1 LNRSSTPGVRYH
13 VLLYVIVLSA
23 LVGACGALTGCGIG
37 GDDDTG
43 PPTRTTAFKR
53 SELTK
58 PADSGTFD
66 GRACDALSRGFVARS
81 LRIQAAKLEAKPNDS
96 LDLSICDWHGGRA
109 TAKLMVDSAPRAQLR
124 YYNLLAEQ
132 LEYYN
137 ADPGLKARQIKGV
150 GEDAAY
156 GGAGAWW
163 TRARNQLVAYDRD
176 KMLKL
181 RVNVPGFSDGDARAA
196 AVTLAKRVVRKLRR
210 AG

>member
-1 LNRSSTPGVRYH
+1 MNRSSTPRVRYH
-13 VLLYVIVLSA
+13 VLLYVILLGLLA
-23 LVGACGALTGCGIG
+23 GCAGA
-37 GDDDTG
+37 DDDTG
-43 PPTRTTAFKR
+43 PPTRTAAFER

-58 PADSGTFD
+58 PADSGTLD
-66 GRACDALSRGFVARS
+66 VHACGVLSRAFVARS
-81 LRIQAAKLEAKPNDS
+81 LRIRAGELGAEPNDS

-137 ADPGLKARQIKGV
+137 ADPGLKARQIRDV

-176 KMLKL
+176 KILKL
-181 RVNVPGFSDGDARAA
+181 RVNVPGFSDRDAQAA
-196 AVTLAKRVVRKLRR
+196 AVRLAKRAVRKLRR
-210 AG
+210 A